1 MSVTFSFGDLD
12 ATPCRACGQPYR
24 LHSPDAEGLRRCP
37 GQQESTFYELNL
49 ANGNAMDLLTWL
61 GLPAEEYGEAPVGD
75 LIARC
80 RRRLWD
86 EQRNHDPALPGS
98 EEGGPG
104 TGRCRVIRV
113 ERLAD
118 YLRQRTKD
126 LLKLTEQA
134 QAAGEATIA
143 WG

>member
-1 MSVTFSFGDLD
+1 MSVTFSFSDLD

-24 LHSPDAEGLRRCP
+24 LHRRVEDGLRLCP
-37 GQQESTFYELNL
+37 GQTEDTFYELNL
-49 ANGNAMDLLTWL
+49 SNANARDLLDWL
-61 GLPAEEYGEAPVGD
+61 GLPAEYGEVPVAD

-98 EEGGPG
+98 EEGGPD

-113 ERLAD
+113 ERPAD
-118 YLRQRTKD
+118 YLRQRTED
-126 LLKLTEQA
+126 LLKLAELA
-134 QAAGEATIA
+134 QAAGETTIT